1 MIVDIHT
8 HTFPEVIRSQRE
20 RFFPKELA
28 FKLLYD
34 TPKARLVSA
43 TETVATM
50 DAEGVDVSVVFGF
63 PWGDIDTCRLNN
75 DYILE
80 AVRRHPDRLRGF
92 CCVDPFLPEAPAEVA
107 RCLKA
112 GLGGVGELA
121 FYRSGIDDPCIECLA
136 PIMDLCRRYEVPV
149 MVHTNEPVGHPYP
162 GKTPNTLV
170 QIYRLAKTYPD
181 NTIILAHWGGGI
193 FFYQLLRREV
203 RETLKNVYYDTA
215 ASPFLYEPAV
225 YRLAV
230 ELAGSEKI
238 LFGTDFPLLKPGRYY
253 REIEASGLDPA
264 QRRRVLGENAAALLG
279 L

>member
-8 HTFPEVIRSQRE
+8 HTFPEVIRNQRE
-20 RFFPKELA
+20 RFFPSEPA
-28 FKLLYD
+28 FKLLYE
-34 TPKARLVSA
+34 TPKARLVSV
-43 TETVATM
+43 TETIATM

-63 PWGDIDTCRLNN
+63 PWNDIDTCRLNN
-75 DYILE
+75 DYIMA

-92 CCVDPFLPEAPAEVA
+92 CCVDPFLPEASAEVE
-107 RCLKA
+107 RCLTA
-112 GLGGVGELA
+112 GLSGVGELA

-136 PIMDLCRRYEVPV
+136 PIMDLCRRYAVPV
-149 MVHTNEPVGHPYP
+149 MVHTNEPVGHRYP

-170 QIYRLAKTYPD
+170 QIYHLAKAYPD
-181 NTIILAHWGGGI
+181 NPLILAHWGGGI
-193 FFYQLLRREV
+193 FFYRLLKREV
-203 RETLKNVYYDTA
+203 REALKNVYYDTA
-215 ASPFLYEPAV
+215 ASPFLYDPAV

-253 REIEASGLDPA
+253 REIEASGLDAA
-264 QRRRVLGENAAALLG
+264 QRRRVLGGNAAALLG